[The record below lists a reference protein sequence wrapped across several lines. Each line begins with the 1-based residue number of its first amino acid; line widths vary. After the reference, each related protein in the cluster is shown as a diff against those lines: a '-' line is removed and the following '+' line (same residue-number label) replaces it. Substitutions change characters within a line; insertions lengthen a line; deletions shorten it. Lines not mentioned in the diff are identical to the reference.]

1 MAAVA
6 PSLLMLAVECSNVV
20 VTILFKAASL
30 KGLSYYNFV
39 TYSFALGTCVLIPLF
54 FFRKTVFPP
63 LKFPLISR
71 LCLLALTGYTQYK
84 CLAKI
89 CSYKGVELSS
99 PTLLSALGNLIP
111 AFTFILAVFFSFLV
125 FEHWHVKRMEKVEIR
140 RSATQAKIIG
150 TITSISGALVMTFY
164 KGPGIISSSVVQL
177 QSPLESSRS
186 NWIIGGFLEAVT
198 YLLVS
203 FWYIIQAQVMKIY
216 PEEIV
221 VSFFYNLL
229 AALICLPISL
239 IAEPQMS
246 GWRLTSGVSVA
257 AVLYTGLFA
266 FAFSSVVHTWCIRL
280 KGPVF
285 VASFAPTSI
294 VIAAVMSAMFL
305 GEAIYL
311 GSMIGAVIIT
321 GGLYAVLW
329 GKAKETEDDQ
339 TDQFLGPSSDGGV
352 PLLQTYKN

>member
-1 MAAVA
+1 MAAAV

-63 LKFPLISR
+63 LKFPLISG
-71 LCLLALTGYTQYK
+71 LCLLALTG
-84 CLAKI
+84 
-89 CSYKGVELSS
+89 
-99 PTLLSALGNLIP
+99 
-111 AFTFILAVFFSFLV
+111 
-125 FEHWHVKRMEKVEIR
+125 MEKVEIR
-140 RSATQAKIIG
+140 RSGTQAKIIG

-164 KGPGIISSSVVQL
+164 KGPKIISSSSSSVVQL

-221 VSFFYNLL
+221 VNFFYYLL

-246 GWRLTSGVSVA
+246 GWRLTSSVSVA

-311 GSMIGAVIIT
+311 GSMIGAVIIM

-329 GKAKETEDDQ
+329 GKAKETEDD
-339 TDQFLGPSSDGGV
+339 DQSLGPSSDGGV

>member
-1 MAAVA
+1 MAAAV

-63 LKFPLISR
+63 LKFPLISG
-71 LCLLALTGYTQYK
+71 LCLLALTG

-99 PTLLSALGNLIP
+99 PTILSALSNLIP
-111 AFTFILAVFFSFLV
+111 AFTFILAVFF
-125 FEHWHVKRMEKVEIR
+125 RMEKVEIR
-140 RSATQAKIIG
+140 RSGTQAKIIG

-164 KGPGIISSSVVQL
+164 KGPKIISSSSSSVVQL

-221 VSFFYNLL
+221 VNFFYYLL

-246 GWRLTSGVSVA
+246 GWRLTSSVSVA

-311 GSMIGAVIIT
+311 GSMIGAVIIM

-329 GKAKETEDDQ
+329 GKAKETEDD
-339 TDQFLGPSSDGGV
+339 DQSLGPSSDGGV